1 MVLHALMDVL
11 DAAGGDEAA
20 LEVALRELA
29 TGLTDDDINGLGN
42 MDPDATFR
50 RTAPT
55 DWPAAQR
62 RAGGA
67 RCAAQIRHDIR

>member
-11 DAAGGDEAA
+11 EAAGGDEVA

-42 MDPDATFR
+42 MDS
-50 RTAPT
+50 
-55 DWPAAQR
+55 
-62 RAGGA
+62 
-67 RCAAQIRHDIR
+67 

>member
-42 MDPDATFR
+42 MDP
-50 RTAPT
+50 
-55 DWPAAQR
+55 
-62 RAGGA
+62 
-67 RCAAQIRHDIR
+67 